1 MATMHAMRSEE
12 QWWHNRAKCHGP
24 TNKDLFNGTVR
35 NPLPA
40 ARCPQTGSR
49 DNRSWNTQRHGR
61 VWTRVTDSAEDQDK
75 GTSIRVA
82 KTHWNARRGGGGVG
96 VALRAMHAWL
106 RRTGGAGGGLGLS
119 VRLSGEL
126 DKHGR
131 LAEGPGLCVGA
142 GAVLG
147 KGLGGCLGV
156 SGGKRLLERLCGSG
170 GVGAALGLAAAR
182 GAGDTLRRRL
192 CRGLHARALC
202 HGCDN
207 KPRRRGRLLP
217 GTRSPDTAS
226 TAPGLTAVTGRLQAR
241 SAG

>member
-1 MATMHAMRSEE
+1 MPCAVKSSGGTTGPSATGQQTKICLMVLCGTRYLRHVVRKPDHKTIGLGTRNGMAECGPELLTARKIKIRARQFELQKRIGMHEE
-12 QWWHNRAKCHGP
+12 
-24 TNKDLFNGTVR
+24 
-35 NPLPA
+35 
-40 ARCPQTGSR
+40 
-49 DNRSWNTQRHGR
+49 
-61 VWTRVTDSAEDQDK
+61 
-75 GTSIRVA
+75 
-82 KTHWNARRGGGGVG
+82 GGGGG

-182 GAGDTLRRRL
+182 GAGGALRRRL

-217 GTRSPDTAS
+217 GTRSPDNAS
-226 TAPGLTAVTGRLQAR
+226 TRPGLTAVTRLQAR